1 MGRLDGKAALVTG
14 GGSGIGRAMSVRFA
28 QEGAAVMVADIVADE
43 ASETAEMIGKAG
55 GRASSVAVDVSDA
68 EAVGSAVDAAAG
80 ELDGLDVVVNNAG
93 VTIVGAAHELP
104 EAQWDRELA
113 INLKSVYLVSRAAW
127 PIFKRR
133 GAGCIVSTS
142 SIAGLWGTPDN
153 AAYGA
158 SKAAVIMLTKCMAL
172 DGARDCIRVNCVCPG
187 MIDTPMI
194 DGYFSDQ
201 PDPQAA
207 RAAAIGM
214 QPLGRFGEPAD
225 VAEAFVYLASD
236 ESRWVTGS
244 VVVVDGGLTSGIWS
258 Q

>member
-1 MGRLDGKAALVTG
+1 MAARPRLRST
-14 GGSGIGRAMSVRFA
+14 
-28 QEGAAVMVADIVADE
+28 
-43 ASETAEMIGKAG
+43 
-55 GRASSVAVDVSDA
+55 SDA
-68 EAVGSAVDAAAG
+68 EAVGARSTPAG

-127 PIFKRR
+127 PILKRR
-133 GAGCIVSTS
+133 GAGVRRLTS

-187 MIDTPMI
+187 MIDTP
-194 DGYFSDQ
+194 
-201 PDPQAA
+201 
-207 RAAAIGM
+207 R
-214 QPLGRFGEPAD
+214 
-225 VAEAFVYLASD
+225 
-236 ESRWVTGS
+236 
-244 VVVVDGGLTSGIWS
+244 
-258 Q
+258 